1 MIEHLLI
8 VIAAPCPATT
18 TAAAAANVNAAAA
31 NGSIE
36 PSGEHDEVAG
46 LPRDA
51 ATPQRHDELR
61 LVRGDASAGRTPVP
75 LWPIHAGLGEDVQRG
90 QGRDQAVGAG
100 LWQGSANLNF
110 VATGDRP
117 WLLPGPVPTPVVGGP
132 RLPPSA
138 FQFVFYRDPLER
150 FLSTFLDKCAGW
162 RIVEGHCE
170 PISIFGIGGWEE
182 AKKQN
187 PRTDPMSLL
196 LPPRKGLKD
205 RALFEAYI
213 ASFPI
218 TWNLHFFLQSTI
230 CRDTTP
236 SSFDFVGVMN
246 ATFKEQLDV
255 LRRHPKAP
263 PAFQDAV
270 TLIFELEPL
279 GGRTVAAAAP
289 TTRKPYETTNTRDRI
304 RTYFTASSA
313 KRLLRYYAED
323 YVRLGIALPEW
334 LADMPFPSD

>member
-1 MIEHLLI
+1 MALVFRGRLRWGARLEAVDLTL
-8 VIAAPCPATT
+8 VTDARA
-18 TAAAAANVNAAAA
+18 
-31 NGSIE
+31 
-36 PSGEHDEVAG
+36 VAF
-46 LPRDA
+46 
-51 ATPQRHDELR
+51 
-61 LVRGDASAGRTPVP
+61 SKAGRTPVP

-196 LPPRKGLKD
+196 LPPRKGTRFLARRSD
-205 RALFEAYI
+205 TAGCWNMLGLGAL
-213 ASFPI
+213 
-218 TWNLHFFLQSTI
+218 
-230 CRDTTP
+230 
-236 SSFDFVGVMN
+236 
-246 ATFKEQLDV
+246 
-255 LRRHPKAP
+255 
-263 PAFQDAV
+263 
-270 TLIFELEPL
+270 
-279 GGRTVAAAAP
+279 
-289 TTRKPYETTNTRDRI
+289 
-304 RTYFTASSA
+304 
-313 KRLLRYYAED
+313 
-323 YVRLGIALPEW
+323 
-334 LADMPFPSD
+334 LARS